1 MSIVD
6 TKPFML
12 LLALHSISVLEHC
25 TSLTDLFFPYNNVSD
40 LTPLS
45 NLTALKEL
53 YLHDNQI
60 SEISPL
66 LNDTM
71 GWDIEGYGWLLL
83 RIIH

>member
-1 MSIVD
+1 
-6 TKPFML
+6 
-12 LLALHSISVLEHC
+12 
-25 TSLTDLFFPYNNVSD
+25 LFFPYNNISD